1 MLTESQIQEIA
12 DTCHAHGYDFRLA
25 LRTAARDG
33 KPWYR
38 EVTP

>member
-1 MLTESQIQEIA
+1 MLTEREIQEIA
-12 DTCHAHGYDFRLA
+12 DTCATGGYDFRLA

-38 EVTP
+38 KAR